1 MECFAAIPEDL
12 PPLRR
17 YPNNPELMDVVAGV
31 EDPRGH
37 GSLVRHPTIEIKQVG
52 IRGREIDR
60 GCSEGCRS
68 GERED
73 GFGPSVLGSVGRW
86 NRHRRGATLCRRSWL

>member
-31 EDPRGH
+31 EDPAAMD
-37 GSLVRHPTIEIKQVG
+37 L
-52 IRGREIDR
+52 
-60 GCSEGCRS
+60 
-68 GERED
+68 
-73 GFGPSVLGSVGRW
+73 
-86 NRHRRGATLCRRSWL
+86 